1 MLNTPCGLPD
11 PRPFWAQ
18 TGAALREQTVALTW
32 SLSSFLLSLS
42 FWDFQEGG
50 SPDIFQSLRM
60 LPDLV
65 TNYEMQITVYN

>member
-11 PRPFWAQ
+11 PRPLWAE
-18 TGAALREQTVALTW
+18 TGAALREQTVVLTW